1 MIKISKFA
9 KANIFIALFLIIIAF
24 IYPIFIDKVYYSNKS
39 AEAISIAKI
48 IKEVQNLN
56 YINNNKYIAIKK
68 GDVEEL
74 INKFSLKQNDIK
86 YYDYSIFVTYN
97 SYTLYA
103 EPKIKYLKN
112 RDISPRIYIYNKV
125 LNKQATIKWQ

>member
-1 MIKISKFA
+1 MFKVSKFA
-9 KANIFIALFLIIIAF
+9 KVNIMIAIFLVIIAF
-24 IYPIFIDKVYYSNKS
+24 VYPLFINKVYYSNKS

-48 IKEVQNLN
+48 IEEVQNLN

-68 GDVEEL
+68 GDIKNL
-74 INKFSLKQNDIK
+74 IKNFSIKKSDIE

-103 EPKIKYLKN
+103 EPKIEYLKN

-125 LNKQATIKWQ
+125 VNKQAIIKWQ